1 MFSFAS
7 FFFIGLIWYLLFYSF
22 YKISF
27 KNNSFLFKHF
37 NRYFVWFVDLIVCLQ
52 GVIFVLPYEYNY
64 FYAFILS
71 FLYFVI
77 RAFVINDKESL
88 FLNDLSFNRKYP
100 LNLLFLYIL
109 LFINLFVSMMYKN
122 VFLFN
127 VSGILLSVFIPFNIF
142 VIKKNMLL
150 PKLSNVLIYLY
161 CLIIFFLIFNQIK
174 SILFFV
180 PIFIYLFIEIF
191 FYTYFAFKDKSIDGF
206 YMYFADFNLSIC
218 DFYNKLKDKE
228 KSEYIFIISK
238 LFGFFVF
245 LLLFISVII
254 RSEFVVYLSIFTLIL
269 SATVVYGFKSGRVK
283 FVYENQKQQKLN
295 KKLKRKK

>member
-1 MFSFAS
+1 MIDGMMQVAS
-7 FFFIGLIWYLLFYSF
+7 QVIETARQMNSLGINVNKSGNVSARVRIDDIEGFFITPTGIA
-22 YKISF
+22 
-27 KNNSFLFKHF
+27 
-37 NRYFVWFVDLIVCLQ
+37 
-52 GVIFVLPYEYNY
+52 YEE
-64 FYAFILS
+64 LS
-71 FLYFVI
+71 PEDI
-77 RAFVINDKESL
+77 
-88 FLNDLSFNRKYP
+88 
-100 LNLLFLYIL
+100 
-109 LFINLFVSMMYKN
+109 
-122 VFLFN
+122 
-127 VSGILLSVFIPFNIF
+127 VFIPFNIF